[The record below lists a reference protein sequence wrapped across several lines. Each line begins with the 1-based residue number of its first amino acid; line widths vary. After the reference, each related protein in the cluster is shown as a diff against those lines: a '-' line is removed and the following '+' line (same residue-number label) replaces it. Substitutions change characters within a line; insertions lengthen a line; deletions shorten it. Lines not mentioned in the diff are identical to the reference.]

1 MELKKAMNETV
12 KVLCQLWEGD
22 LSCDSAKQ
30 AMLTFGGFTVHT
42 YPHTYSD

>member
-12 KVLCQLWEGD
+12 EVLCQLWEGD

-30 AMLTFGGFTVHT
+30 AMQEDCPLALLTQ
-42 YPHTYSD
+42 